1 MIVFFVKKSCRAL
14 RHHHVVAAPFFFFF
28 FFFFVFFFFGQNNL
42 TKAFSAVKN
51 FSLETEMLMQVQR
64 LTESMVE
71 DSTMVI

>member
-28 FFFFVFFFFGQNNL
+28 FFFFVFFFGQNNL
-42 TKAFSAVKN
+42 TKAFTAVKN